1 MNKLQK
7 LIDLQEKF
15 ETNLI
20 GDDFTCIAP
29 VNSLSDLKE
38 KISQLYRLDFLLSAN
53 DCLDNKEI
61 VLDVLKNCF
70 SHEENLQIYVFYNL
84 PKRGVQFIGSIS
96 QYCIDN
102 NIDFE

>member
-7 LIDLQEKF
+7 LIDLQERF

-20 GDDFTCIAP
+20 DDDFSCIAP
-29 VNSLSDLKE
+29 ENCLSELKE
-38 KISQLYRLDFLLSAN
+38 KISQLYHLDFLISPN

-61 VLDVLKNCF
+61 VLDVLKKCF
-70 SHEENLQIYVFYNL
+70 SHEDNLQIYVFYNL
-84 PKRGVQFIGSIS
+84 PKLGLQGINSIE

-102 NIDFE
+102 NINF